1 MTAEAVS
8 GSAAGPLTDDEAARR
23 DAFAERLLGAAIGM
37 FDVLSVYLGVR
48 LGLYRALHE
57 GGAATPGDLARRAG
71 CHERYVREWLEQQAV
86 TGFVSVDETGSEAGQ
101 RRYAL
106 PREHAEVLLDR
117 DSLNYMAPLARL
129 IAGAASPLPA
139 LLDVYRNGGGVPFAD
154 YGLDVREGQ
163 AEMNRP
169 MFLHQLP
176 GEWLPA
182 ITDVHAR
189 LQQAEPPARVA
200 DVGCGAAWSAIGIA
214 RAYPNARVEGFDLD
228 AASVA
233 LARQNVAEAGLAD
246 RVDIQLR
253 DAGDSALAGQYDLV
267 IALETVHDMSRP
279 VEALRT
285 MRRLVAPGGCV
296 LIVDERV
303 AETFAAPG
311 DEIERMMYG
320 WSILHCLPAGMA
332 DQPSAATGTVLRPAT
347 LRAYA
352 QQAGFRDIAV
362 LPIEHLFFRFYRLTQ

>member
-1 MTAEAVS
+1 MTTRAES
-8 GSAAGPLTDDEAARR
+8 SSATGPLTEEEAGRR

-37 FDVLSVYLGVR
+37 FDIFAVYLGVR
-48 LGLYRALHE
+48 LGLYRALDE
-57 GGAATPGDLARRAG
+57 GVSATPGELARRTR

-86 TGFVSVDETGSEAGQ
+86 TGLLSVDDASGDAAK

-106 PREHAEVLLDR
+106 PREYAEVLLDR

-129 IAGAASPLPA
+129 ITGAVSPLPA
-139 LLDVYRNGGGVPFAD
+139 LLDVYRNGGGISFAD
-154 YGLDVREGQ
+154 YGIDLREGQ
-163 AEMNRP
+163 SEMNRP

-182 ITDVHAR
+182 IADAHAR

-214 RAYPNARVEGFDLD
+214 RSYPNARVDGFDLD
-228 AASVA
+228 VASVE
-233 LARQNVAEAGLAD
+233 LARQNVAEAGLAG

-296 LIVDERV
+296 LVVDERV
-303 AETFAAPG
+303 AETFTAPG

-332 DQPSAATGTVLRPAT
+332 DEPSAATGTVLRPAT

-352 QQAGFRDIAV
+352 QEAGFRDIEV